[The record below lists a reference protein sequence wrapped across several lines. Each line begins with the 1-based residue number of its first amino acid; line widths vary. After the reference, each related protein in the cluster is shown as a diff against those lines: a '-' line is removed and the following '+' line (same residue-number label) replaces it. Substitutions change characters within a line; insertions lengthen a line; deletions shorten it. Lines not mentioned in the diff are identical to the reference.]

1 MDIVITTKS
10 GSVYRIDKESHHW
23 LKLKGGRILDG
34 PNALWGLMQSNDT
47 FGVDNDPYPL
57 APGQTA
63 WDNLNLSAGEL
74 PSVGRHLFIQGKD
87 SWWVTTPIASV
98 VVE

>member
-10 GSVYRIDKESHHW
+10 GSVYRIDEKSHRW
-23 LKLKGGRILDG
+23 CKLKRGRLVDG
-34 PNALWGLMQSNDT
+34 SNTLWGLMQSNDT
-47 FGVDNDPYPL
+47 FDPDGAQYPW
-57 APGQTA
+57 APGQTV

-74 PSVGRHLFIQGKD
+74 PSVGRYMYIAGKD
-87 SWWVTTPIASV
+87 SWWITTPIASV